1 VGLGCSAARQG
12 TAFLALA
19 RRAAVL
25 GAFLLLPVAAVTH
38 AQPPAPTDAT
48 ITFRKIFKSSYP
60 EFVEIK
66 LNESG
71 AGTYDIRQ
79 LSDDPNPQPMEVD
92 PAVAQKIFAFAA
104 KLHDFDGLD
113 LEMHRRIANLGQKTF
128 QYQLGAVTHA
138 VSFNYTQD
146 STANQLLD
154 VFEGLARQ
162 QTDLS
167 DLRRAMRYDR
177 LGVNDVLLQVQ
188 KDYDRNL
195 LIEPQK
201 FLASLDQLAADD
213 HFINIARE
221 KAHDLAARIRA
232 SR

>member
-1 VGLGCSAARQG
+1 VGLGCSAAWQG
-12 TAFLALA
+12 TDFLALA

-25 GAFLLLPVAAVTH
+25 GAFLLLPVAAV
-38 AQPPAPTDAT
+38 AQTLPPAATGAT
-48 ITFRKIFKSSYP
+48 ITFRKVFKSSYP

-66 LNESG
+66 ITESG

-79 LSDDPNPQPMEVD
+79 LSDDPSPQPMELA
-92 PAVAQKIFAFAA
+92 PAVAQKIFALAT
-104 KLHDFDGLD
+104 KLHDFEGID
-113 LEMHRRIANLGQKTF
+113 LEMHRKIANLGQKTF

-154 VFEGLARQ
+154 IFEGLARQ
-162 QTDLS
+162 QTDLA

-188 KDYDRNL
+188 RDYDRNL

-201 FLASLDQLAADD
+201 FLTSLDQLAADD

>member
-1 VGLGCSAARQG
+1 MPP
-12 TAFLALA
+12 TAS
-19 RRAAVL
+19 
-25 GAFLLLPVAAVTH
+25 G
-38 AQPPAPTDAT
+38 AT

-66 LNESG
+66 INESG

-79 LSDDPNPQPMEVD
+79 LSDDPSPQPMEVD
-92 PAVAQKIFAFAA
+92 PAVAQKIFALAA
-104 KLHDFDGLD
+104 KLHDFDGIN

-128 QYQLGAVTHA
+128 QYQLGAVKHA
-138 VSFNYTQD
+138 VTFNYTQD
-146 STANQLLD
+146 SNANQLLD

-162 QTDLS
+162 QSDLS

-221 KAHDLAARIRA
+221 KAHDLAARIRSA
-232 SR
+232 R